1 MANMMQ
7 MLGKAQKLK
16 SQMQDMQTRV
26 QRMDVE
32 GSAGGSAV
40 TCIMSGKF
48 ELKTVHISPD
58 LIKVEEKEVLE
69 DLIVAAVNDARIKA
83 EKTMA
88 EETQKLIQSLGLPP
102 GFEQFL

>member
-16 SQMQDMQTRV
+16 SQMQEMQTRV

-32 GSAGGSAV
+32 GNAGGGAV

-48 ELKTVHISPD
+48 ELKNIRISPD
-58 LIKVEEKEVLE
+58 WIKPEEKEVLE